1 MALCPDF
8 PQLKHLM
15 GGLLDVLLDEAEG
28 LGLFDDDAVDVTC
41 VTLVCDL
48 YWGLPC
54 EVLGLF
60 EEDDPV

>member
-1 MALCPDF
+1 
-8 PQLKHLM
+8 M